1 MHKSRET
8 HRRTL
13 ETRTEN
19 KETNYVSKEEEERM
33 GKQTNIPV
41 KSYVDFGLIIPT
53 LGRTQYLFGDVVL
66 TYIII
71 ADLR

>member
-1 MHKSRET
+1 M
-8 HRRTL
+8 
-13 ETRTEN
+13 
-19 KETNYVSKEEEERM
+19 ETNYASKKEEERM

-53 LGRTQYLFGDVVL
+53 LGLTQYLFGDVVL

-71 ADLR
+71 VQISDRNTCIRIH